1 MGLGTDFFFLLTLFD
16 GLLGNRLSL
25 RLVPMKQE
33 MLSLE
38 ISNLTLKRAEVSR
51 GLTEADGTKSLKSFL
66 FFLAFISLNI
76 ISWSTDQQPSL
87 SPFFLINH
95 DFLQEIKILL
105 QLKMGRLWTFPFLQN
120 SIIAEELFYCRRL
133 IVAILFNIVCINY
146 LLMVRLEKIVYEQA
160 LNTNML
166 GRSRSISTPMK
177 WWTTN
182 PMEQN
187 KSMLHT

>member
-1 MGLGTDFFFLLTLFD
+1 MISGDPPRWIVAIKLFEVCCFDCYGMGLGTDFFFLLTLFD

-25 RLVPMKQE
+25 RFVPMKQE

-105 QLKMGRLWTFPFLQN
+105 QLKMGRLWTFPFF
-120 SIIAEELFYCRRL
+120 AKVHYCWRT
-133 IVAILFNIVCINY
+133 IL
-146 LLMVRLEKIVYEQA
+146 LQA
-160 LNTNML
+160 LDC
-166 GRSRSISTPMK
+166 GYFV
-177 WWTTN
+177 
-182 PMEQN
+182 
-187 KSMLHT
+187 

>member
-76 ISWSTDQQPSL
+76 IS
-87 SPFFLINH
+87 
-95 DFLQEIKILL
+95 
-105 QLKMGRLWTFPFLQN
+105 
-120 SIIAEELFYCRRL
+120 
-133 IVAILFNIVCINY
+133 
-146 LLMVRLEKIVYEQA
+146 
-160 LNTNML
+160 
-166 GRSRSISTPMK
+166 
-177 WWTTN
+177 
-182 PMEQN
+182 
-187 KSMLHT
+187 